1 MEERLQVLK
10 KMMSIEKASRE
21 STPGTHFWGS
31 SNTPSRSHSGS
42 ETGDQEPGH
51 GTGTKRQ
58 QLPPRVKFLTEEVV
72 GGREGLKWRRCGQ
85 CEKPSA
91 KVVCIE
97 CGENY
102 CLACF
107 ARFHQ
112 KGALSRHRVKPIKQM
127 KGKVREVNVGKT
139 SCGTSTTEPSG
150 VSSERGTENAEGER
164 HEGGKGKKERKER
177 DDVREAES
185 WKSLWEGE
193 YDEQASAQS
202 FQEALA
208 EWRATCAEPVVV
220 AQATSCS
227 TQTTVGV
234 TQPTT
239 TVPADPEKEV
249 SFGKHSGGGVSYF
262 EKMVLRR
269 LHTNPHSLLSSHPNT
284 HQKQLQMAGT
294 IIDSEEEETVGESV
308 CPSQYNLFHTHGSN
322 EPGQTQNS
330 LLIPRVSDSTD
341 IPRPA
346 SSVKIE
352 EVTFV
357 DGHSSSRAA
366 DEEVP
371 DAQSTVKKDVSSTLR
386 HPREREE
393 KGKRRPLQ
401 KQYRARKRQKASD
414 PTSTNHRLNKR
425 KGGSSSIQQTFSQ
438 TVGRIFEHHT
448 KPGSSIRPHSD
459 GKLTDFF
466 LSGVEESDTPR
477 EKRTGDEEGE
487 SSVSGPSLLPISAT
501 VWLPDNSL
509 APDRDEPGNTTCVGP
524 LTTCVD
530 PLDHSVYCIETDLPP
545 PSNTATRISSSVD
558 PFGETPESESET
570 DGEEFG
576 DDSSDSEEHTSED
589 YGKDSETLEDLAWE
603 LQSLTSGRGTRCE
616 LGDGVED
623 VGEWEKGR
631 DELEAEMERAKTS
644 FEIYQQEL
652 MQQDSD

>member
-1 MEERLQVLK
+1 M
-10 KMMSIEKASRE
+10 
-21 STPGTHFWGS
+21 
-31 SNTPSRSHSGS
+31 
-42 ETGDQEPGH
+42 H
-51 GTGTKRQ
+51 GLISALRK
-58 QLPPRVKFLTEEVV
+58 
-72 GGREGLKWRRCGQ
+72 GL
-85 CEKPSA
+85 
-91 KVVCIE
+91 
-97 CGENY
+97 Y
-102 CLACF
+102 
-107 ARFHQ
+107 
-112 KGALSRHRVKPIKQM
+112 LSLCVQQM

-208 EWRATCAEPVVV
+208 EWRATCAGKNMGEYNKREGKSKNMRWPGVEPGSIAWKATMLTVTPPTLAVHLPNTLLSPVFLFSSNKGPTKEPVVV